1 MGGTVLCT
9 LGMSTLARSQ
19 CLQLIFCGLDLHQ
32 HFAESTG
39 LAAHIQI
46 FSHSLGVQKAPQDPT
61 LSRRLR
67 KVFVAVTGLC
77 DCVTGQSIGQFTTGD
92 GGMGGS
98 EKTTIEVLLDGPD
111 VGVPTFTQVNDEH
124 SVIPYGSLTAS
135 ATYSQ
140 FDHNNKFP
148 DSEFEIPLP
157 C

>member
-1 MGGTVLCT
+1 VAYITGGRTRVSVIRGNCT
-9 LGMSTLARSQ
+9 LYARDVDAGS
-19 CLQLIFCGLDLHQ
+19 FPVSAADLLW
-32 HFAESTG
+32 FGSAPAFRGIYGSGSAYPDLFPFTG
-39 LAAHIQI
+39 RPEGPPGPD
-46 FSHSLGVQKAPQDPT
+46 SVKKTPE
-61 LSRRLR
+61 
-67 KVFVAVTGLC
+67 
-77 DCVTGQSIGQFTTGD
+77 GQSIGQFTTGD